1 MVTAKLQPIQGLKVM
16 LFDGGDAVSTFSEI
30 VIFSRQMGKN
40 LIYIEINLSIHF
52 FLNQIAV

>member
-30 VIFSRQMGKN
+30 VIFPAKWVKISF
-40 LIYIEINLSIHF
+40 I
-52 FLNQIAV
+52 